1 MKVLHFFLKISIQL
15 LAILMTFQK
24 VKCQERY
31 LPPSEFLSN
40 TVIFISGYCDT
51 LISGKPIRK
60 ATSGTGFFFQVRLGS
75 DSVLCLV
82 SNKHV
87 VENMCNG
94 LLTFTKADK
103 DSMPIYG
110 HKASLEIQNFKNKW
124 IYSSKNDLAVLPIS
138 NVLND
143 FEKTFGSRAYLNYL
157 TEEIIPTSQK
167 VASFQFIEELLMIG
181 YPKGIYDTTNNIPI
195 FRKGFTATPYRF
207 NFNGL
212 ELFLADLP
220 DFEGSSGSPVFLYS
234 EGSYS
239 PSGKYFDEL
248 HESGLRVYLLGI
260 NMGTFFSN
268 DLNRIFDVSSG
279 QSKEIPAFSE
289 TKTYLDLGVII
300 KSEALLEFKT
310 LLKNKGFNKKSP

>member
-1 MKVLHFFLKISIQL
+1 MKILNADFLKISIQL
-15 LAILMTFQK
+15 LTLLITFQK
-24 VKCQERY
+24 VKCQERH

-40 TVIFISGYCDT
+40 TVILINGYCDT
-51 LISGKPIRK
+51 LLSGIPVRKP
-60 ATSGTGFFFQVRLGS
+60 TSGTGFFFQIRLGN

-87 VENMCNG
+87 VENMCSG

-103 DSMPIYG
+103 DSMPMYG
-110 HKASLEIQNFKNKW
+110 QKASLEIQNFKNKW
-124 IYSSKNDLAVLPIS
+124 IYSFTNDLAVLPIR
-138 NVLND
+138 NILND
-143 FEKTFGSRAYLNYL
+143 FEKTFGSRAYFNYL

-239 PSGKYFDEL
+239 PSGKYFDEF

-260 NMGTFFSN
+260 NMGTFYSN
-268 DLNRIFDVSSG
+268 DSNQIYDISSG
-279 QSKEIPAFSE
+279 QPKELPVVSKG
-289 TKTYLDLGVII
+289 KTYLDLGVII
-300 KSEALLEFKT
+300 KSGALLEFKT
-310 LLKNKGFNKKSP
+310 LLKN